1 MEVAFR
7 FTSTIVPMVIS
18 GFEFWVLLT
27 MNIAVSACK
36 HLNLFDPEEYHI
48 DLPWGLTGV
57 TGSLMTFFVCFYNQN
72 VFGRYNRLYSL
83 TKRMTEDCLEVVS
96 ILRVQVKHKS
106 AQRRIA
112 KLVIASSFMFFFE
125 RTEGADETS

>member
-1 MEVAFR
+1 MN
-7 FTSTIVPMVIS
+7 
-18 GFEFWVLLT
+18 LT
-27 MNIAVSACK
+27 FCFCRHMGWY
-36 HLNLFDPEEYHI
+36 HPEKYHM

-112 KLVIASSFMFFFE
+112 KLVIAASFMFFFE
-125 RTEGADETS
+125 RTEGSDETSALSNREFKQMKGLGLLGDREIE